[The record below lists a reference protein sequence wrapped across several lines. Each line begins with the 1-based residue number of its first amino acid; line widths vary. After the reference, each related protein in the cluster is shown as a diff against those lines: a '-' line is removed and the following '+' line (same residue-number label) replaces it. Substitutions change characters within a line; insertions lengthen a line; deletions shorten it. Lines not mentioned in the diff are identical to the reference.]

1 MQLKLYAMEQKTK
14 ARILDSYNAKGESLK
29 TLQRL
34 HKGKNDNVFLGNI
47 VTQYTLSFYIL
58 FPVIVVFFLSLLFHH
73 LIDNNQKT
81 FFWHFRTKYEKEEI
95 EIEEPQNYLN
105 ALVNMSVSTR
115 NMYILISIVGSLS
128 FVVYVVVLDCF
139 ALGYRLTQVKGEI
152 FFNPNSRTE
161 YDESRMK
168 FEIEFSIPI
177 IMLIYDLLILA
188 LITIIPLCK
197 VYHRSLNNWYYFYL
211 GPFSCIIVHSYHILV
226 GFIQSPHH
234 AFAVMIFYAIIVLVF
249 VITYRAAYYN
259 LVHCFKR
266 YHERLLD
273 EKLSTSVNSNT
284 QLEEQKSG
292 DDDTLEGTDRKG
304 ASVKDSEIQVVV
316 DDDKLE
322 GTDRK
327 GASVKDSEIQVV
339 VDDDKLEGTDHKGA
353 SVKDSEIQC
362 KVANTS
368 RLDMIEKCHKYCCLC
383 SCKINRARSSNNGFL
398 TFIFLTLLLLS
409 LLLSIIMVYVM
420 TLFIL
425 IPINSAIDDAPERLF
440 SQPDC
445 HHTDWCLRDL

>member
-1 MQLKLYAMEQKTK
+1 MEQKTK

-266 YHERLLD
+266 YRERLLD
-273 EKLSTSVNSNT
+273 ETLKKNSTSVNSNT
-284 QLEEQKSG
+284 RLEEQKSD
-292 DDDTLEGTDRKG
+292 DDDTQKGTDRKGVIVKDEIQTVVGDDVKLKGTDRKG
-304 ASVKDSEIQVVV
+304 ASVKDEIQPVVG
-316 DDDKLE
+316 DDVTLK
-322 GTDRK
+322 GTDPK
-327 GASVKDSEIQVV
+327 GASVKD
-339 VDDDKLEGTDHKGA
+339 
-353 SVKDSEIQC
+353 
-362 KVANTS
+362 KVANT
-368 RLDMIEKCHKYCCLC
+368 DIIEKCPKFCCLC
-383 SCKINRARSSNNGFL
+383 SCKISSVTRSYERFPIV
-398 TFIFLTLLLLS
+398 IFLTLLLLS